1 MKARDKKTNQQ
12 RRNFLRGTAAASAGV
27 VLTTAAS
34 GVAVADA
41 TDKRTDRTS
50 GKKAG
55 YQLSQHILDYYK
67 TCAR

>member
-12 RRNFLRGTAAASAGV
+12 RRNFLRGSVAAGAGAALTAAAGV
-27 VLTTAAS
+27 T
-34 GVAVADA
+34 VANTPDEQPEKA
-41 TDKRTDRTS
+41 K

-55 YQLSQHILDYYK
+55 YQLSQHVLDYYK

>member
-12 RRNFLRGTAAASAGV
+12 RRNFLRGTAAAGAGV

-34 GVAVADA
+34 GVAVADT
-41 TDKRTDRTS
+41 TDNRTEKTN